1 MENVPLADRTHAG
14 ASDQE
19 PIVASAKSVPAHITR
34 SDEIS
39 SSNLSL
45 ILYVIPVS
53 YNLHMSKA
61 YW

>member
-1 MENVPLADRTHAG
+1 MENVPLAHRTHAG

-19 PIVASAKSVPAHITR
+19 AILASAKSVPAYITR

-39 SSNLSL
+39 SPSLSL